1 MPVPEF
7 VVNGI
12 PDGVSEVEIP
22 VVFFD
27 VNNSIKWGAL
37 FTLVV
42 EDAGVINAV
51 IQFLILA
58 ASDVDNET
66 KFDVDNRFDFG
77 GHFGDFRQRSRVR
90 FPLCV
95 NAIRSH
101 AYFGFAFCHVISVVC
116 RVLIVYPTIKNVKG
130 TQEIREA

>member
-1 MPVPEF
+1 M
-7 VVNGI
+7 NGF

-51 IQFLILA
+51 IQFLVLA

-66 KFDVDNRFDFG
+66 KFDVDNR
-77 GHFGDFRQRSRVR
+77 
-90 FPLCV
+90 C
-95 NAIRSH
+95 
-101 AYFGFAFCHVISVVC
+101 
-116 RVLIVYPTIKNVKG
+116 
-130 TQEIREA
+130 